1 MIDTM
6 DRIDK
11 TDTDYCDRNHRQTRQ
26 INIVITTGIKA
37 L

>member
-11 TDTDYCDRNHRQTRQ
+11 TDTDYCDRNHKQTRQ
-26 INIVITTGIKA
+26 INIVPTTGIKA